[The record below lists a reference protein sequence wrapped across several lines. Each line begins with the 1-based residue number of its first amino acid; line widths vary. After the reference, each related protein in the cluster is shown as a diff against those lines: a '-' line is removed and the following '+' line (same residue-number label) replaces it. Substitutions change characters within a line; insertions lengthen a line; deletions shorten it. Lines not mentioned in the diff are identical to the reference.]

1 MTRHAVGGRG
11 ALAALALGLAL
22 IAAGSAG
29 LVLTRGGPVA
39 GPPLARVPAPDGPA
53 ARVPWPGTAAPVA
66 LPVRLTIPAIGV
78 RTRLIR
84 LGLTRSG
91 ALQVPASYQVAGW
104 YGGSPRPGATGSA
117 IIAGHIDSVA
127 GPGVF
132 FRLASLRRGDRAYV
146 RRADGSLVV
155 FRVTAVR
162 LYHKDRF
169 PTAAVYGPAAGP
181 QLRLITCGG
190 TFDPALRSYLSNV
203 VVYAVAAGM
212 LSEGS
217 AGNAS

>member
-11 ALAALALGLAL
+11 VLAALALGLAL
-22 IAAGSAG
+22 ITAGSVG
-29 LVLTRGGPVA
+29 LVLTRGGPVG
-39 GPPLARVPAPDGPA
+39 GPPVARVPAPDGPA
-53 ARVPWPGTAAPVA
+53 ASVPRPGTGGLAAP
-66 LPVRLTIPAIGV
+66 PVRLTIPAIGV

-84 LGLTRSG
+84 LGLTRAG
-91 ALQVPASYQVAGW
+91 ALQVPSSYQIAGW
-104 YGGSPRPGATGSA
+104 YDRSPRPGATGSA

-132 FRLASLRRGDRAYV
+132 YRLASLHRGDRAYV
-146 RRADGSLVV
+146 RRADGSLVM

-162 LYHKDRF
+162 LYRKDRF

-190 TFDPALRSYLSNV
+190 TFDPALRSYESNV
-203 VVYAVAAGM
+203 VVYAVAAGNV
-212 LSEGS
+212 S
-217 AGNAS
+217 

>member
-11 ALAALALGLAL
+11 VLAALALGLAL
-22 IAAGSAG
+22 LAAGGVG

-39 GPPLARVPAPDGPA
+39 GPPLARVPAPDGRA
-53 ARVPWPGTAAPVA
+53 ASIPWPGAAGPVA
-66 LPVRLTIPAIGV
+66 APVRLTIPAIGV
-78 RTRLIR
+78 RTRLTR
-84 LGLTRSG
+84 LGLTKAG
-91 ALQVPASYQVAGW
+91 TLEVPASYQLAGW
-104 YGGSPRPGATGSA
+104 YDRSPRPGATGSA
-117 IIAGHIDSVA
+117 IIAGHIDSYR

-132 FRLASLRRGDRAYV
+132 FRLASLHRGDRAYV

-169 PTAAVYGPAAGP
+169 PTATVYGPAAGP

-190 TFDPALRSYLSNV
+190 TFSPALRAYESNV
-203 VVYAVAAGM
+203 VVYAVAGRRVA
-212 LSEGS
+212 
-217 AGNAS
+217 